1 MYKVDSPSADIGHT
15 SPHEADSRGEG
26 RGRRCTRLRG
36 VADEIGNNFDV
47 ISLVSAGGEILYSS
61 ASTTSVFGFR
71 PEEVVGRKTF
81 DLIHPEDRKHSCRA
95 LLSVLAKP
103 SNPLQIE
110 VRVRR
115 KDGSCCLV
123 ECAITNLLD
132 EPRIGAIVIN
142 CRAISST
149 RKSAREQ
156 EQRHARE
163 LVQSNARLD
172 DCVYAVAHDF
182 REPLRTISM
191 FTSLLTRKTDLDP
204 GGKLLAQFIVDGVAR
219 MAALLEGLHDFALR
233 GFEPPQP
240 FELKHVVAEALQ
252 NLGHAITT
260 SQAIV
265 TVNPLPSVQGSQ
277 IQLLRVFQNLILN
290 AIKYRSE
297 MPVEINVTAEPMG
310 HDWIIKVRD
319 NGIGI
324 ASEYHERVFGL
335 LERLHGPEI
344 PGAGI
349 GLAICKKI
357 IEAMGGAIWVES
369 EPGSGS
375 TFCFTIAAARETDKN
390 SAASDADPYPIRI
403 LDPIGTLTLERTA
416 SSKLHMVQG
425 IDTKRVA
432 NGQ

>member
-1 MYKVDSPSADIGHT
+1 VKQILA
-15 SPHEADSRGEG
+15 AKG
-26 RGRRCTRLRG
+26 RGLRCTRLRA
-36 VADEIGNNFDV
+36 VTVEIEKNSDV
-47 ISLVSAGGEILYSS
+47 LSLVSAGGEILYTS
-61 ASTTSVFGFR
+61 ASSTTVFGFR

-95 LLSVLAKP
+95 LLRVLTKP
-103 SNPLQIE
+103 PGPLQIE
-110 VRVRR
+110 VRIRR
-115 KDGSCCLV
+115 KDGSCCLA
-123 ECAITNLLD
+123 ECTITNLLD
-132 EPRIGAIVIN
+132 EPRIGAIVVN

-149 RKSAREQ
+149 RKSAKEQ

-163 LVQSNARLD
+163 LVLSNARLD

-191 FTSLLTRKTDLDP
+191 FTSLLTRKTEMDP
-204 GGKLLAQFIVDGVAR
+204 GGKLLAQYIVDGVAR
-219 MAALLEGLHDFALR
+219 MSALLEGLHDFALR
-233 GFEPPQP
+233 GFDSPQP
-240 FELKHVVAEALQ
+240 LELKHVVAEALQ
-252 NLGHAITT
+252 NLGHAIAT

-265 TVNPLPSVQGSQ
+265 TVHPLPFVQGSQ

-297 MPVEINVTAEPMG
+297 MPVEINVTAEPIG
-310 HDWIIKVRD
+310 HDWIIKVKD

-324 ASEYHERVFGL
+324 APEYQERVFGL

-369 EPGSGS
+369 EVGSGS
-375 TFCFTIAAARETDKN
+375 IFCFTIAAARETDKN
-390 SAASDADPYPIRI
+390 SAASHADPHPTII
-403 LDPIGTLTLERTA
+403 LDPIGTPAFEGAGL
-416 SSKLHMVQG
+416 SICMVQG
-425 IDTKRVA
+425 IETKRVG

>member
-1 MYKVDSPSADIGHT
+1 MRAVTA
-15 SPHEADSRGEG
+15 
-26 RGRRCTRLRG
+26 
-36 VADEIGNNFDV
+36 EIENNSDV
-47 ISLVSAGGEILYSS
+47 ISLITAGGEILYTS
-61 ASTTSVFGFR
+61 ASSTTVFGFR

-103 SNPLQIE
+103 SNPLRIE

-123 ECAITNLLD
+123 ECAITNLLH
-132 EPRIGAIVIN
+132 EPRVGAIVIN
-142 CRAISST
+142 CREISST
-149 RKSAREQ
+149 AKSAREQ

-163 LVQSNARLD
+163 LFRSNTRLE

-191 FTSLLTRKTDLDP
+191 FTSLLSRKTEMDP
-204 GGKLLAQFIVDGVAR
+204 SGKKLAQFIVDGVAR
-219 MAALLEGLHDFALR
+219 MSVLLEGLHDFALR

-240 FELKHVVAEALQ
+240 LELKHVVAEALQ
-252 NLGHAITT
+252 NLGHAIAA
-260 SQAIV
+260 SQANV
-265 TVNPLPSVQGSQ
+265 AVDPLPFVQGSQ

-297 MPVEINVTAEPMG
+297 MPVEIKVTAEPIG
-310 HDWIIKVRD
+310 QDWIVKVRD

-324 ASEYHERVFGL
+324 APEYHERVFGL

-375 TFCFTIAAARETDKN
+375 VFCFTIAAARETDKN
-390 SAASDADPYPIRI
+390 SADPYPIGI
-403 LDPIGTLTLERTA
+403 LDPIGTLTLGRAE
-416 SSKLHMVQG
+416 SSMIHMIQG
-425 IDTKRVA
+425 VGTKRVA